1 MLHSCRFVFILLLPD
16 RIYENIFL
24 RKHLELFR
32 KIEVLISNVSP
43 GIYPIPPD
51 TKQNNEITVSKNVLS
66 ILPLTSITFLDEI
79 NAMK

>member
-24 RKHLELFR
+24 RLFR

-43 GIYPIPPD
+43 GIYSIPPD
-51 TKQNNEITVSKNVLS
+51 TKQNNEITVSKNVLP